1 MAAAA
6 HKLRYALVEISH
18 PLLPNIFEQPN
29 VVYISHPLLPNIF
42 EQSNLVYITS
52 IVAKHL

>member
-6 HKLRYALVEISH
+6 PKLRYALVE
-18 PLLPNIFEQPN
+18 
-29 VVYISHPLLPNIF
+29 ISHPLLPNIF

-52 IVAKHL
+52 IVAKRLLTIKFGLYHVRSVVAK